1 MKKQAFNPYLP
12 SWEYIP
18 DGEPRVFGDRVY
30 IFGSH
35 DQQDGLDYCP
45 LDYVGWSAPVD
56 DPSDWRYEGVIYR
69 KEQDPRYQPGNCMYA
84 PDITVGPDGRYYLYY
99 TLDFEKTM
107 AVAVSD
113 NPAGPF
119 AYYGR
124 VSDPSGHV
132 LGDDPEDILQFDPGV
147 LVDDDG
153 RVWLYS
159 GFGFFGTPE
168 QRKQR
173 FGAHKIDGCYCMELE
188 QDMLTLKA
196 DPVCVMPQKLHAAGT
211 EFEAHPFFEASSI
224 RKINGLYYLVYS
236 SSLSHELCYAVSAYP
251 NRDFRA
257 GGTIVSNGD
266 IGLEDWTADHCANYT
281 GNNHGGMVKILDQWY
296 IFYHRHTN
304 YQAFSRQ
311 ACAEKITIGPDGSI
325 RQVEMTSCGLNG
337 GDLLGQG
344 SYSAAIACQIY
355 AQGGAVSM
363 YRASFQKELHPTF
376 TQDEAD
382 NEENETQYITNLRQG
397 SVAGYKYFD
406 LSATSGIRIRV
417 RGSSGA
423 VNIYD
428 RVDGSLLSR
437 VEFAA
442 SEAYREWTAP
452 FTGGKSHSGLF
463 FVFDTLGRVDFLD
476 FTLEPK

>member
-12 SWEYIP
+12 NYEYIP
-18 DGEPRVFGDRVY
+18 DGEPYVFGDRVY
-30 IFGSH
+30 VYGSH
-35 DQQDGLDYCP
+35 DKFNGEAFCMN
-45 LDYVGWSAPVD
+45 DYVCWSAPVD
-56 DPSDWRYEGVIYR
+56 DLGNWRYEGVIYR

-84 PDITVGPDGRYYLYY
+84 PDLTQGVDGRYYLYY
-99 TLDFEKTM
+99 TLDFEFSM

-113 NPAGPF
+113 SPTGPF

-132 LGDDPEDILQFDPGV
+132 LGDDPEDMLQFDPGV

-159 GFGFFGTPE
+159 GFGFFGPEE
-168 QRKQR
+168 QRVAR
-173 FGAHKIDGCYCMELE
+173 FGRHKVEGAYCMELE
-188 QDMLTLKA
+188 QDMLTIKTA
-196 DPVCVMPQKLHAAGT
+196 PVCIMPQKHCAAGT

-224 RKINGLYYLVYS
+224 RKIDGLYYFVYS
-236 SSLSHELCYAVSAYP
+236 SSLSHELCYAVSKYP
-251 NRDFRA
+251 DRDFRA

-266 IGLEDWTADHCANYT
+266 IGLENWRKNASANYT
-281 GNNHGGMVKILDQWY
+281 GNTHGGMVKIRDQWY
-296 IFYHRHTN
+296 IFYHRQTN
-304 YQAFSRQ
+304 YHSFSRQ
-311 ACAEKITIGPDGSI
+311 GCAEKLTIEPDGSI
-325 RQVEMTSCGLNG
+325 RQVEMTSCGLNP
-337 GDLLGQG
+337 GDLRGEG
-344 SYSAAIACQIY
+344 TYHAAIACQLY
-355 AQGGAVSM
+355 AQGGACVSPL
-363 YRASFQKELHPTF
+363 ADPAVHPAF
-376 TQDEAD
+376 TQDGPD
-382 NEENETQYITNLRQG
+382 REENEGQYITNLRQG

-442 SEAYREWTAP
+442 SEAYREWNAP